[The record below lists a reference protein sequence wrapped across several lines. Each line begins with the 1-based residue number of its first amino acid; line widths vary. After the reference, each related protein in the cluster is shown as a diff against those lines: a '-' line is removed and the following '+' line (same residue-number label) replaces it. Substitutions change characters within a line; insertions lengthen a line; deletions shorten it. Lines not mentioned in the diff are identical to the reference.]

1 MLSQLVSS
9 QSRVVQNGAG
19 KTVSANA
26 AIVPLAIYIQNTLND
41 QTIRNQTVIEATT
54 SGLSLVK
61 SLNLQATRNDS
72 INNAIRNR

>member
-26 AIVPLAIYIQNTLND
+26 AIVLLAMFIQNTLND
-41 QTIRNQTVIEATT
+41 QMIRNQTVIKATT
-54 SGLSLVK
+54 SGLSQVK

-72 INNAIRNR
+72 IDNAIGNR